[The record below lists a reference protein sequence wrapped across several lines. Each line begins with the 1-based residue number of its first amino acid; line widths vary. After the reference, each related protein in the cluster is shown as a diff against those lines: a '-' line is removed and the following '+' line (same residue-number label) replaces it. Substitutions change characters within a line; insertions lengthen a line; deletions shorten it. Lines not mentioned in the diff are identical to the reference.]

1 MTDDSWKNDSVR
13 PSNDELTNERVV
25 EHAPQPQDG
34 DGRETEITRGTP
46 ATVKE
51 PVAFLLAE
59 GMKVSAGPR
68 PGTYRGLHDLWNLV
82 WRGLGL
88 VVRPEACR
96 TTLSA
101 RAGLTGSNES
111 RMTISRFHTQKK
123 SKSDGLGNPR

>member
-13 PSNDELTNERVV
+13 PSNDELTKERVV

-34 DGRETEITRGTP
+34 DGRETEIPRGTP

-51 PVAFLLAE
+51 AVAFLLAE

-68 PGTYRGLHDLWNLV
+68 PGTYLGLHDLWNLV

-88 VVRPEACR
+88 GVRPEACR
-96 TTLSA
+96 RIFSA
-101 RAGLTGSNES
+101 LAGLTGSDES
-111 RMTISRFHTQKK
+111 RRTIFRFHTQKK
-123 SKSDGLGNPR
+123 ARV